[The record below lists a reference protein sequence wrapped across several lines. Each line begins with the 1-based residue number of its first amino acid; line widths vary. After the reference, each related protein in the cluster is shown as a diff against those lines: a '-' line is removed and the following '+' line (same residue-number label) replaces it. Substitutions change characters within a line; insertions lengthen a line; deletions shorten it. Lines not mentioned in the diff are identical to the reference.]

1 MVSDA
6 WKCRCAKLCF
16 DWDRGTYPAGQ
27 YNQDYVC
34 EAKSFF
40 TSLLNRQVFSQV
52 GGWVSDCRNTGCS
65 SFEFEGSEWG
75 KCTSKCK
82 DEWCDQCIR
91 VELPQYANRCT
102 CKPEFCPFFK
112 ERKFDE
118 WKSLALKG
126 RVPLINSKGG
136 LRAEAKAAKRL
147 FGISDEDFAKIVK
160 ARMQDLEN
168 LEAAVKSETEKED

>member
-1 MVSDA
+1 MISDA
-6 WKCRCAKLCF
+6 WKCRCASLHF
-16 DWDRGTYPAGQ
+16 DWERRTYPAGQ

-52 GGWVSDCRNTGCS
+52 GGWAGDCRNIECS
-65 SFEFEGSEWG
+65 SFEFEGKCEG
-75 KCTSKCK
+75 CTSKDK
-82 DEWCDQCIR
+82 NSWCDQCIS
-91 VELPQYANRCT
+91 VKLPQYADRCT

-112 ERKFDE
+112 ERQFDE

-126 RVPLINSKGG
+126 QVPLINSKGG

-147 FGISDEDFAKIVK
+147 FGISDKDFAKIVK

-168 LEAAVKSETEKED
+168 LKAIVESETEKED